1 MRRILTI
8 LFALIGAVNI
18 EATDRQ
24 KLNVFDKP
32 NEQSDARIDSA
43 MARKGRAKLNFIK
56 PNANILLFYNI
67 YLRESFYSA

>member
-18 EATDRQ
+18 EATERQ

-32 NEQSDARIDSA
+32 
-43 MARKGRAKLNFIK
+43 RADKQVCLPK
-56 PNANILLFYNI
+56 
-67 YLRESFYSA
+67 